1 MDNFQVSLA
10 NVLIIAL
17 WCVIIPCLSASVYL
31 FFSKS
36 NKGKNTQ
43 VAQKF
48 LVISAIL
55 LLIVGVTTFKA
66 QAINPLCSGVGVP
79 EQQFCVG
86 QGLVS
91 SSEAAAIT
99 SNEMLSDLARTIGIP
114 VVVSLSVG
122 LISLATQYRRRVR
135 LEMSER

>member
-17 WCVIIPCLSASVYL
+17 WCVIIPCLSVSIYL
-31 FFSKS
+31 FFSKP
-36 NKGKNTQ
+36 NKGKNKQ

-55 LLIVGVTTFKA
+55 LLIVGVITFKA

-79 EQQFCVG
+79 DQQFCVG
-86 QGLVS
+86 QGFVS
-91 SSEAAAIT
+91 SNEAVVIT
-99 SNEMLSDLARTIGIP
+99 GNKMLSDLVRTVGIP
-114 VVVSLSVG
+114 VMVSVSVG
-122 LISLATQYRRRVR
+122 LISLSTQCWRKVR
-135 LEMSER
+135 LEISEQ

>member
-10 NVLIIAL
+10 NILIIAL
-17 WCVIIPCLSASVYL
+17 WCAIIPCLSAFVYF

-36 NKGKNTQ
+36 NQGKNAQ

-48 LVISAIL
+48 LIISAIL
-55 LLIVGVTTFKA
+55 LLIVGVTTFQA
-66 QAINPLCSGVGVP
+66 QAINPLCSGVGVS

-91 SSEAAAIT
+91 SREASVIT
-99 SNEMLSDLARTIGIP
+99 GNKILSDLARTVGIP
-114 VVVSLSVG
+114 IVVSLSVG
-122 LISLATQYRRRVR
+122 LISLSTQYWRKVK
-135 LEMSER
+135 LEIREQ

>member
-1 MDNFQVSLA
+1 
-10 NVLIIAL
+10 
-17 WCVIIPCLSASVYL
+17 VIIPCLSASIYL
-31 FFSKS
+31 FFSKP

-48 LVISAIL
+48 LVISAIV

-91 SSEAAAIT
+91 SSEAAVIT
-99 SNEMLSDLARTIGIP
+99 GNKMLSDLARTVGIP
-114 VVVSLSVG
+114 AVVSLSVG
-122 LISLATQYRRRVR
+122 LISLSTQYWRKVR
-135 LEMSER
+135 LEISEQ